1 VGQRD
6 DGPCLSYFSTD
17 EASPGARWN
26 GGLTASGG
34 PHEPDGARWEDLEG
48 FGLGDSMLR
57 VEADRAL
64 VEVGNQAGGRPA
76 AKGGATESS
85 ACIGARFAVTK
96 FRPTTLPSTLIT
108 RSALHDRLMTGAGQR
123 LTLVAGSA
131 GAGKSVLLSSWAA
144 ARPAGLTSWLSCDA
158 ADADP
163 VRFWAGFIEAARA
176 REPWFG
182 ADAAD
187 LLAMDGGVSADV
199 TASIANDA
207 TMLPAGSAIVVDDFH
222 YAAGSAARD
231 MIALVERWP
240 AETVQLVLS
249 ARVDPPLRLH
259 RLRMASELCELHDRD
274 LCFSQVESGE
284 LLANFGVRVA
294 AADLALLHQRTEGW
308 AAAVQMAA
316 LSLRGTQDPG
326 RAARAL
332 SVRSYAIAEYFSD
345 EVLDQQPAEVAQFML
360 DTCVLG
366 ELTADACAAVTG
378 RTDAA
383 ELLHG
388 IDAANLFVV
397 ALDEERTS
405 FRYHHLA
412 HQILRARLRA
422 RDPARERAVQLRAA
436 EWFESTGDVRRA
448 ARHFL
453 ATKQAERALALLQDR
468 VFSSFQRDPTLP
480 PPPDLS
486 MIDPSL
492 FLDAPDRL
500 LGLATDLLLSGD
512 PVRGGEYLDLLE
524 YAQPP
529 IPPDSGLAARLAE
542 GRAWRCMLTG
552 RADEAVAEALAA
564 RATWERTQ
572 LQDDWSAAVPLIL
585 QSAYTWLEDYELVER
600 EAAAALAAPELSEP
614 VKQVLVPGARALAWL
629 EAGHLAQAAD
639 AAAAAE
645 AQAGRLGFGQHFF
658 AVHYLRTLAGL
669 ALERRDLDA
678 AEHLTEQALSISER
692 GWPAFQFLAL
702 LDRAGIWAARGQVR
716 DALTS
721 IEAARLVPAGAG
733 PVLQARADELE
744 ALLRLSLGDPR
755 TPTELAGRLPA
766 ARRSLLLAQ
775 IALAAGNHHAAQQH
789 LQSPPRDLTPRRAL
803 VRQLLLAATAIGRGD
818 PMTAGIMVGALRT
831 ARLGGFLNTV
841 VTTAPQVT
849 SYLVEHSAPAHPD
862 PFTEQVIGAALEVRA
877 AQPDTCGSRRRP
889 AEPLTAA
896 ELRVLKLLPTS
907 TYPQIAAAL
916 YISRST
922 VKTHLQSVY
931 HKLGVA
937 SRSEAIE
944 RAVDLCLL

>member
-1 VGQRD
+1 MMRV
-6 DGPCLSYFSTD
+6 
-17 EASPGARWN
+17 AA
-26 GGLTASGG
+26 
-34 PHEPDGARWEDLEG
+34 DGA
-48 FGLGDSMLR
+48 
-57 VEADRAL
+57 L
-64 VEVGNQAGGRPA
+64 VGAGNHAGGRPA
-76 AKGGATESS
+76 AEAATIERS
-85 ACIGARFAVTK
+85 ASLGARFAVAK
-96 FRPTTLPSTLIT
+96 FRPAPPPATLVT
-108 RSALHDRLMTGAGQR
+108 RSALHDRLKTGAGQR

-144 ARPAGLTSWLSCDA
+144 ARPAGLTPWLSCDA

-163 VRFWAGFIEAARA
+163 VRFWAGFIEAARVG
-176 REPWFG
+176 EPWFG
-182 ADAAD
+182 AEAAD
-187 LLAMDGGVSADV
+187 LLVMDGVVSADV

-207 TMLPAGSAIVVDDFH
+207 TMLPAGSVIVVDDFH

-259 RLRMASELCELHDRD
+259 RLRMAGELCELRDRD
-274 LCFSQVESGE
+274 LCFSEAESGE
-284 LLANFGVRVA
+284 LLASFGMQVA

-316 LSLRGTQDPG
+316 LSVRGTQDPG

-332 SVRSYAIAEYFSD
+332 GVRSYAIAEYFSD
-345 EVLDQQPAEVAQFML
+345 EVLEQQPAEVARFML

-366 ELTADACAAVTG
+366 ELTADACAAVSG
-378 RTDAA
+378 RRDAA
-383 ELLHG
+383 ALLHG
-388 IDAANLFVV
+388 LDAANLFLV

-405 FRYHHLA
+405 FRYHHLV
-412 HQILRARLRA
+412 HQILRARSQA
-422 RDPARERAVQLRAA
+422 RDPARERAVQLRAG

-453 ATKQAERALALLQDR
+453 EAKQADRALALLQDR
-468 VFSSFQRDPTLP
+468 VFTSFQRDPALL

-492 FLDAPDRL
+492 LLDAPDRL

-524 YAQPP
+524 RAQPP

-542 GRAWRCMLTG
+542 GRALRCMLTG
-552 RADEAVAEALAA
+552 QAAEGHAEALAA
-564 RATWERTQ
+564 RAMKERTQ
-572 LQDDWSAAVPLIL
+572 LRDEWSAAVPLIL
-585 QSAYTWLEDYELVER
+585 QSVYTWLEDYESVER
-600 EAAAALAAPELSEP
+600 EAAAALAAPELTEP

-639 AAAAAE
+639 AAAAA
-645 AQAGRLGFGQHFF
+645 QAEGMRLGFGRHLF
-658 AVHYLRTLAGL
+658 AVDYLRALAGL

-678 AEHLTEQALSISER
+678 AEHLTEQALSISEQR
-692 GWPAFQFLAL
+692 WPAFRFLAL

-721 IEAARLVPAGAG
+721 IETTRMILAGTGSALLV
-733 PVLQARADELE
+733 RADELE
-744 ALLRLSLGDPR
+744 GRLRLSLGDLR
-755 TPTELAGRLPA
+755 TPAELAGRLPA
-766 ARRSLLLAQ
+766 ARRALLLAQ
-775 IALAAGNHHAAQQH
+775 IALAVGNHHTAQQN
-789 LQSPPRDLTPRRAL
+789 LQSPLGELTPRRAL
-803 VRQLLLAATAIGRGD
+803 VRQLLLAAAAISRGD
-818 PMTAGIMVGALRT
+818 PMTAGILAGALRT
-831 ARLGGFLNTV
+831 ARLGGFCNTV

-849 SYLVEHSAPAHPD
+849 SYLVEHSVPAHSD
-862 PFTEQVIGAALEVRA
+862 PFTGQLIGAALEVRA
-877 AQPDTCGSRRRP
+877 AQPEAGRSRRLT

-896 ELRVLKLLPTS
+896 ERRVLKLLPTS

-931 HKLGVA
+931 HKFGVA

-944 RAVDLCLL
+944 RAVDLRLL

>member
-1 VGQRD
+1 V
-6 DGPCLSYFSTD
+6 
-17 EASPGARWN
+17 
-26 GGLTASGG
+26 
-34 PHEPDGARWEDLEG
+34 
-48 FGLGDSMLR
+48 
-57 VEADRAL
+57 
-64 VEVGNQAGGRPA
+64 A
-76 AKGGATESS
+76 AATTMERS
-85 ACIGARFAVTK
+85 ACIGARFAVAK
-96 FRPTTLPSTLIT
+96 FRPTTLPATLVT
-108 RSALHDRLMTGAGQR
+108 RSALHDRLTTGAGQR

-144 ARPAGLTSWLSCDA
+144 ARPAGLISWLSCDE

-163 VRFWAGFIEAARA
+163 VRFWAGFIEAARVG
-176 REPWFG
+176 EPWFG

-187 LLAMDGGVSADV
+187 LLTMNGTVSADV
-199 TASIANDA
+199 MASIANDA
-207 TMLPAGSAIVVDDFH
+207 TMLPAGSAIVVDDFD
-222 YAAGSAARD
+222 YAADSAARD

-249 ARVDPPLRLH
+249 ARIDPPLRLH
-259 RLRMASELCELHDRD
+259 RLRMAGELGELRDHD
-274 LCFSQVESGE
+274 LCFSQAETGE
-284 LLANFGVRVA
+284 LLANFGVQVA

-326 RAARAL
+326 RAAQAL
-332 SVRSYAIAEYFSD
+332 NVRSYAIAEYFSD
-345 EVLDQQPAEVAQFML
+345 EVLERQSAEVARFML
-360 DTCVLG
+360 DTCVLV
-366 ELTADACAAVTG
+366 ELTADVCAAVTG
-378 RTDAA
+378 RPDAA
-383 ELLHG
+383 ALLHG
-388 IDAANLFVV
+388 IDAANLFLV

-405 FRYHHLA
+405 FRYHHLV
-412 HQILRARLRA
+412 HQILRTRLRA
-422 RDPARERAVQLRAA
+422 RDPARERAVQMRAG

-453 ATKQAERALALLQDR
+453 EAKQADRALALLQDR
-468 VFSSFQRDPTLP
+468 VFTSFQRDPATP

-492 FLDAPDRL
+492 LLNAPDQL

-512 PVRGGEYLDLLE
+512 SVRGGEYLDLLDR
-524 YAQPP
+524 AQPP

-542 GRAWRCMLTG
+542 GRALRCMLTG
-552 RADEAVAEALAA
+552 QADEAVAEALAA
-564 RATWERTQ
+564 RATRERTQ
-572 LQDDWSAAVPLIL
+572 LRDEWSGAVPLIL
-585 QSAYTWLEDYELVER
+585 QSVYTWLEDYESVER
-600 EAAAALAAPELSEP
+600 EAVAALAAPELTEP

-639 AAAAAE
+639 AAAAA
-645 AQAGRLGFGQHFF
+645 AAAARRLGFGEHFF
-658 AVHYLRTLAGL
+658 AVHYLRALAGL
-669 ALERRDLDA
+669 ALERRDLDT
-678 AEHLTEQALSISER
+678 AEHLTEQALSISEG

-721 IEAARLVPAGAG
+721 IEAARLALAGTG
-733 PVLQARADELE
+733 SVLRPRADELE
-744 ALLRLSLGDPR
+744 AWLRLSLGDPH
-755 TPTELAGRLPA
+755 TPTELADRLPVT
-766 ARRSLLLAQ
+766 RRFLLLAQ
-775 IALAAGNHHAAQQH
+775 IALAAGNYHAAQQH
-789 LQSPPRDLTPRRAL
+789 LQSPPRELTPRRAL
-803 VRQLLLAATAIGRGD
+803 VRQLLLAAAAISRGD
-818 PMTAGIMVGALRT
+818 PMTAGVLAGALRT
-831 ARLGGFLNTV
+831 ARLAGFCNTV

-862 PFTEQVIGAALEVRA
+862 PFTEQLIGAALEVRA
-877 AQPDTCGSRRRP
+877 AQPEADRSRRLT
-889 AEPLTAA
+889 AESLTAA

-944 RAVDLCLL
+944 RALDLRLL